1 MLRIQDLGLKDV
13 GFQGLVLKG
22 SGWVEGSGS
31 KGIKFRLVALCKDF
45 IGGGALGLFLAFN
58 PRR

>member
-31 KGIKFRLVALCKDF
+31 KGIKFRIVALCKVF
-45 IGGGALGLFLAFN
+45 IGGGFGFVSGV
-58 PRR
+58 